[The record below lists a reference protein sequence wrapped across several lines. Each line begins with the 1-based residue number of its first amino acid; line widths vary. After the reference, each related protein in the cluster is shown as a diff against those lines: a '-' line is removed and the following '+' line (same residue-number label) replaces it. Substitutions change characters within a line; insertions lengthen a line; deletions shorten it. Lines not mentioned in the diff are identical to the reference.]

1 MSTTTA
7 DKKEKRKKRKLK
19 AIAEP
24 AKDFRIKD
32 QHGLCSMFLIT
43 VEKGKMAYRYDVDV
57 QNVTKQKNLSKGA
70 DDGQRALHRNICY
83 ELLTVAYGKTNA
95 FGMPVG
101 SEIVYNCKSL
111 MYTSAP
117 INMAE
122 PKILI
127 SNDDVNE
134 YVRTYMGVADFS
146 VSVTPNAQCPVLD
159 LSDMEQYK
167 SRKSMFDEDRTLR
180 TFLEMALTQFSINN
194 NQYAPVGVG
203 KLYEITP
210 ENQVNVGNGIVMR
223 SGVAKGVRIVHN
235 YGDPAPA
242 LVLDTKVSPF
252 YEAQDLIATIMAI
265 TNGRQPQMNDWPRI
279 RAILGDVRVEVAY
292 ARHRTFAL
300 GRFMDRPMSETMCS
314 YQGKKLPM
322 HIYFQRRYGI
332 TLEFPHFP
340 AVMPN
345 TPVPKGRQTELF
357 PVEQLIIMEDQRLPM
372 EKLDKNLTSRLLSAN
387 SILPQERFDKIIRH
401 ANEMG
406 VFDQTNAVL
415 RAFGISVDVTSNRI
429 VIGVR
434 SSPRIRYANNQIV
447 TPSPDQADWRKASGQ
462 HQYYETHEICNWIV
476 LCDARSS
483 VLVGK
488 FVDTL
493 VAAARKKGMILSNR
507 PPIMPFTPSNRG
519 WPDMFERCVNRNIE
533 FIMLIDNKTE
543 DTHGL
548 LKYYEAY
555 YKIVTQHITL
565 ERAKDVVTHG
575 KAQTLENIIH
585 KVNCKNFGLNY
596 VPLFERSAERFSF
609 DKGKILVVGYD
620 VSHPPAA
627 THQERRMMQVKGL
640 TCESFDPS
648 VVGIC
653 ANMAKNPHN
662 FVGDYFY
669 QESRR
674 ESVDI
679 GQLAE
684 RVTWILTTLEHN
696 RPEHARPKYIM
707 VLRDGVSEGQYKMA
721 VEEELEAFK
730 IGCLHYDEN
739 YKPKFMFVVGTKR
752 HFKKFFMVHEDK
764 IVNLT
769 PGSVINEKIVR
780 PELPE
785 FFMQSHFP
793 IKGTGKPVEYSVLLD
808 EIGMT
813 QDELQGFLNGLC
825 YSHQIVNSA
834 ISLPEP
840 IYQADE
846 LAKRGRNNFMAMKR
860 FFPEMIPRQRS
871 GLVLMKQLTELIS
884 YKDSI
889 LCCTRLTA

>member
-1 MSTTTA
+1 MPKKSADPDMPKRNLSAYFLWMKENREHIKQPGMSA
-7 DKKEKRKKRKLK
+7 VEVAKAGGVEWGKLSASDKSVWEKKK

-32 QHGLCSMFLIT
+32 QHGLCSMFLIN
-43 VEKGKMAYRYDVDV
+43 VEKGKKAYRYDVDV
-57 QNVTKQKNLSKGA
+57 LNITKQKNLSKGA

-83 ELLTVAYGKTNA
+83 ELLTVAYGKTRA
-95 FGMPVG
+95 FGMPAG

-117 INMAE
+117 INLDE
-122 PKILI
+122 PKIMI
-127 SNDDVNE
+127 HNDEVND
-134 YVRTYMGVADFS
+134 YVRTYMGASDFS
-146 VSVTPNAQCPVLD
+146 VSVLPNLQVPVLD
-159 LSDMEQYK
+159 ISDLEQYK
-167 SRKSMFDEDRTLR
+167 TRKAMFYEDRTLR
-180 TFLEMALTQFSINN
+180 TFLEMALTQFSINKQTFLS

-210 ENQVNVGNGIVMR
+210 ENQVSVGNGIVMR

-235 YGDPAPA
+235 YGDPSPA

-252 YEAQDLIATIMAI
+252 YESQDLIATIMAI

-279 RAILGDVRVEVAY
+279 RAILGDVRVE
-292 ARHRTFAL
+292 
-300 GRFMDRPMSETMCS
+300 
-314 YQGKKLPM
+314 
-322 HIYFQRRYGI
+322 
-332 TLEFPHFP
+332 
-340 AVMPN
+340 PN
-345 TPVPKGRQTELF
+345 TPVPKGRAIELF
-357 PVEQLIIMEDQRLPM
+357 PIEQLIIMEDQRLPM
-372 EKLDKNLTSRLLSAN
+372 EKLDKNLSAKLLTAN
-387 SILPQERFDKIIRH
+387 SILPQERFDKIMRH

-415 RAFGISVDVTSNRI
+415 RAFGISVAIDSNKI

-447 TPSPDQADWRKASGQ
+447 TPTPDQADWRKASGQ
-462 HQYYETHEICNWIV
+462 HQYFETHEICNWIV
-476 LCDARSS
+476 LCDGRNQH
-483 VLVGK
+483 LVSK
-488 FVDTL
+488 FVDNL

-507 PPIMPFTPSNRG
+507 PPIMPFSPTSRG
-519 WPDMFERCVNRNIE
+519 WPDLFERCVNRNIE

-555 YKIVTQHITL
+555 YKVVTQHITL

-679 GQLAE
+679 VQLSE
-684 RVTWILTTLEHN
+684 RVTWILTLLEKN
-696 RPEHARPKYIM
+696 RPEHAKPKYIM
-707 VLRDGVSEGQYKMA
+707 VLRDGISEGQYKMA
-721 VEEELEAFK
+721 VEEEMEAFK
-730 IGCLHYDEN
+730 IGCLHYNED

-752 HFKKFFMVHEDK
+752 HFKKFFMVHDDQ

-769 PGSVINEKIVR
+769 PGSVINEKVVR
-780 PELPE
+780 PDLPE
-785 FFMQSHFP
+785 FFMQSHYP
-793 IKGTGKPVEYSVLLD
+793 IKGTGKPVEYSVLID
-808 EIGMT
+808 ELGMT

-825 YSHQIVNSA
+825 YSHQIVNMA

-860 FFPEMIPRQRS
+860 FFPDMIPRQRS
-871 GLVLMKQLTELIS
+871 GLVLMKELTDLIS

-889 LCCTRLTA
+889 LSNTRFTA